1 MRRAVAGVGR
11 TFVTLGLLI
20 LLFVAYQL
28 WGTGIFTAR
37 AQERLKKQ
45 FNAEV
50 QKAEQQDGDNP
61 VIGPTTTTGPTIP
74 QSTTTTTPPKPFV
87 KGKSHLPPPEVTP
100 PEGQVVGHI
109 QIKKINLSWY
119 FVEGVQLS
127 DLAKGPGHYPLTPL
141 PGQFGNA
148 AIAGHRT
155 THGAP
160 FFRINELGPG
170 DLINIT
176 MDNGLQYTYQV
187 DSQYQV
193 VVPTDLGVLYPRKPD
208 DAELTLTACH
218 PRYSASHRI
227 VVHAVLVPN
236 QSAPPQRPAPIPGGT
251 VAGGGKAVQRSL
263 ADGLTGATR
272 PLTPTVIW
280 GLIWAAVA
288 LGWWWLFRRWRH
300 PASWVAGVL
309 PFLLTLFVFYY
320 FLERALPP
328 GI

>member
-1 MRRAVAGVGR
+1 
-11 TFVTLGLLI
+11 
-20 LLFVAYQL
+20 
-28 WGTGIFTAR
+28 
-37 AQERLKKQ
+37 
-45 FNAEV
+45 
-50 QKAEQQDGDNP
+50 
-61 VIGPTTTTGPTIP
+61 
-74 QSTTTTTPPKPFV
+74 
-87 KGKSHLPPPEVTP
+87 
-100 PEGQVVGHI
+100 
-109 QIKKINLSWY
+109 
-119 FVEGVQLS
+119 
-127 DLAKGPGHYPLTPL
+127 
-141 PGQFGNA
+141 
-148 AIAGHRT
+148 
-155 THGAP
+155 
-160 FFRINELGPG
+160 
-170 DLINIT
+170 
-176 MDNGLQYTYQV
+176 
-187 DSQYQV
+187 
-193 VVPTDLGVLYPRKPD
+193 VLYPRNPN

-236 QSAPPQRPAPIPGGT
+236 QSAPPVRPPPNIGGS
-251 VAGGGKAVQRSL
+251 AIGEKKEQQAL